1 MSSPTVFS
9 LAGEPARWFGYAP
22 YRTEV
27 RKALAAMAG
36 AAAVL
41 ALVAWVPAAQFALP
55 AWLNVALHTLFETL
69 SIVVSALV
77 FSVGWHTFNRE
88 RSSSVALICN
98 VFLAVAVLDFVHLL
112 SFEGM
117 PPLVAPS
124 GAGKAIPT
132 FLAARLLVGA
142 ALVAIAVQP
151 WERQTGPASRKWLLA
166 SCLGIAIA
174 ISAAVVLDPGIKRLF
189 FVPGQ
194 GLTAL
199 KIGIEYIVIG
209 MNVAAALAL
218 LLRMDSRQP
227 FPVVELFLAAGM
239 AALSELCFTLYAR
252 TMDPYNTLG
261 HAYKVLAYLLIYRA
275 LFLTLVR
282 KPYDQLEAARQ
293 DLEDSE
299 EKYRMLFENSLDGV
313 VLTDLDGAV
322 RAANPAACAM
332 FRTTEDRMVRLGLQG
347 VIGSGGPDIARLL
360 EERARTG
367 QARGDLVMRRSDGT
381 RFLVEISS
389 ALYFDR
395 AGRAAASTVVRDISE
410 RKKAQD
416 EILRLNATL
425 EQRVRERTA
434 ELERT
439 IAELERF
446 SYSVAHD
453 LRAPLASI
461 SGFTLAL
468 RERMAAKLSEQERH
482 YLARI
487 RSGVVRMD
495 AMIDGL
501 LQLAHVSR
509 SPLTVEPLDLSHI
522 AAQALAN
529 CRELDPSRVVDGQ
542 VQPGLRAEG
551 DRQLV
556 TMLMDNLV
564 RNAWKFTAKCA
575 EARIEIG
582 AEAGDGGVFF
592 VRDNGAGFDMAYAD
606 KLFGVFQRLHS
617 EAEFPGH
624 GIGLANVRQIVARHN
639 GRIWAEAAPAQ
650 GAVFRFT
657 LAGPPG

>member
-1 MSSPTVFS
+1 MSSPTVVS
-9 LAGEPARWFGYAP
+9 LAGEPARWFGAP
-22 YRTEV
+22 YRTET

-41 ALVAWVPAAQFALP
+41 ALLAWVPATHFALP
-55 AWLNVALHTLFETL
+55 RSLNVALHTLFETL

-142 ALVAIAVQP
+142 AFVAIAVLP
-151 WERQTGPASRKWLLA
+151 WERRIGAASRQWLLA
-166 SCLGIAIA
+166 SCLGIAMA
-174 ISAAVVLDPGIKRLF
+174 ISAAVLLDPGIKALF

-199 KIGIEYIVIG
+199 KIGIEYIIIG

-218 LLRMDSRQP
+218 ALRMDSRQP

-239 AALSELCFTLYAR
+239 AALSELCFTLYAD
-252 TMDPYNTLG
+252 TMDQYNVLG
-261 HAYKVLAYLLIYRA
+261 HVYKVAAYLLIYRS

-313 VLTDLDGAV
+313 LLTDLDGAV

-332 FRTTEDRMVRLGLQG
+332 FRTTQDRMVRLGLEG

-389 ALYFDR
+389 AAYVDR
-395 AGRAAASTVVRDISE
+395 AGRPAASTVVRDISE
-410 RKKAQD
+410 RKKAQG

-425 EQRVRERTA
+425 EQRVRERTL
-434 ELERT
+434 ELER
-439 IAELERF
+439 ANEELERF

-461 SGFTLAL
+461 SGFARAL
-468 RERMAAKLSEQERH
+468 RERIAPGLSGQEQH
-482 YLARI
+482 FLDRI
-487 RSGVVRMD
+487 GSAVARMD

-509 SPLTVEPLDLSHI
+509 STVTFEALDLSQM

-529 CRELDPSRVVDGQ
+529 CHELEPSRVVKWQ
-542 VQPGLRAEG
+542 VQPGLRARG

-556 TMLMDNLV
+556 ALLMDNLV
-564 RNAWKFTAKCA
+564 RNAWKFTSRAA
-575 EARIEIG
+575 DARIDIG
-582 AEAGDGGVFF
+582 ADAKDGRVFF
-592 VRDNGAGFDMAYAD
+592 VRDNGAGFDMAYAS
-606 KLFGVFQRLHS
+606 KLFGVFQRLHT

-624 GIGLANVRQIVARHN
+624 GIGLANVRQIVERHN
-639 GRIWAEAAPAQ
+639 GRVWAEAQPGE

-657 LAGPPG
+657 LAPPEA